1 MAECE
6 VTRGVSLGDDAAR
19 PTCLKNISV
28 LSLVWLEVRDSFI
41 PVTDGALLRL

>member
-6 VTRGVSLGDDAAR
+6 VRRGVSLGDEAR